1 MRSALIALL
10 CAACRFSPLA
20 GSDAGGPGDSA
31 SPGEGGGPDGGELVP
46 TCGRAGAIRDTFD
59 DLDHWKVALDTSSTP
74 TASIESGQVV
84 LTPPSK
90 QINAGI
96 ASKHFVDLRDA
107 AVEVDVVQTDTIGD
121 AVTRLSVGQD
131 PMHVITMYVKSGM
144 LHGDI
149 IDMAHAGSTSSATYD
164 PVAQKYWQITESSG
178 QITFEVSPNGTSW
191 TALTAQTFP
200 TPMFASSARIS
211 LEVDAPSTGSTF
223 GSATFDDLNQTV
235 PTSPWCDASTAM
247 GWMPPSWMNEPA
259 PMMDFMCMP
268 MIGPATAKLTQ
279 GGSGDCYIGSSPAYN
294 LVNSAV
300 SIDIDPL
307 GQGLAY
313 TPYVLVVGDGEL
325 QLTGLDDSDDDI
337 CMPNL
342 LCNHAYSSTADRYW
356 QLKESSGML
365 ILSTSSDNATWV
377 QVLAPVVDPFD
388 LSAVEIRLG
397 ATAEDLNP
405 AAPTVTFDAIN

>member
-10 CAACRFSPLA
+10 CAACRFSPFSA
-20 GSDAGGPGDSA
+20 SDAGTPSDAVSPGDDA
-31 SPGEGGGPDGGELVP
+31 SSDASEIVP

-59 DLDHWKVALDTSSTP
+59 NLDHWLVKLDMTSVA

-84 LTPPSK
+84 ITPPSK
-90 QINAGI
+90 QMNGAIE
-96 ASKHFVDLRDA
+96 SKHFVDLRDA
-107 AVEVDVVQTDTIGD
+107 AVEVDVVQADAIGD

-131 PMHVITMYVKSGM
+131 PMHAITMYVRSGM
-144 LHGDI
+144 LYGDT
-149 IDMAHAGSTSSATYD
+149 IDMPHPPTTSSAVYD
-164 PVAQKYWQITESSG
+164 SGAQKYWQISESAG

-200 TPMFASSARIS
+200 TPAFASSVRIS
-211 LEVDAPSTGSTF
+211 LEVDAPSTGSSY

-247 GWMPPSWMNEPA
+247 GWMPPSWMNGPA
-259 PMMDFMCMP
+259 PTPGFMCMA
-268 MIGPATAKLTQ
+268 MIGPQAAKLSE
-279 GGSGDCYIGSSPAYN
+279 GGTGDCYIGSSAAYN

-307 GQGLAY
+307 GEGLAY
-313 TPYVLVVGDGEL
+313 TPYVLVVGDSVA
-325 QLTGLDDSDDDI
+325 QFTGLDDSDDDI

-342 LCNHAYSSTADRYW
+342 LCSHTYNSTTDRYW
-356 QLKESSGML
+356 QLKESSGTL

-377 QVLAPVVDPFD
+377 PVLAPVADPFD

-397 ATAEDLNP
+397 ATADDLNP